1 MKALRLPIRVSTVT
15 YWFAPAAHALLLSF
29 VSRLGAPT
37 SAEVACRPGPFF
49 MPAAL
54 LRLLSRGRKW
64 DLSGLQAIHPVSLLR
79 SRTPVESTCP
89 RHAGHVDA
97 APATRTAK
105 ASAILHFGANPQLQ
119 HLLPYASRG
128 RCRTRARLA
137 SGWQAAPLPGGSR
150 TLWITTKGFSSFSR
164 SSSFPDYPDA
174 TGSAVHRATQARGW
188 PREHI

>member
-29 VSRLGAPT
+29 VSRLGAPA
-37 SAEVACRPGPFF
+37 SAEVACRPGPLLL
-49 MPAAL
+49 PATL
-54 LRLLSRGRKW
+54 LRLLSRGREW
-64 DLSGLQAIHPVSLLR
+64 DLSGLQAIRPVSLLR

-97 APATRTAK
+97 APAIRTTK
-105 ASAILHFGANPQLQ
+105 ASAIPHFGANPQLR

-137 SGWQAAPLPGGSR
+137 SGWRAAPLPGGSR
-150 TLWITTKGFSSFSR
+150 TLWTATKGFC
-164 SSSFPDYPDA
+164 
-174 TGSAVHRATQARGW
+174 RATIKVRGE
-188 PREHI
+188 RQSG